1 MRRGSRPP
9 IYAGGAVRRPSLKD
23 HRLRRVEEAFAS
35 LPERYRGAGAP
46 AAASYRV
53 ELDDLDRAWLVEL
66 SGDRCEVAAA
76 NGKLADTVI
85 HTDAPTWL
93 ALRDGRITGLDAF
106 AERRLRAEGN
116 LDLALAFEGMFS
128 LPGDRPPRV
137 HVHDVDLDGV
147 RISTLSAGSGAQTVL
162 LLHGLG
168 GTKSSFFRTVSALSQ
183 KHTVHALD
191 FPGFGASTK
200 PANAPYDAE
209 YFAGIVLAFMDELEV
224 AAAHLVGNSMGGR
237 VAVEVGLAAPERT
250 TSLSLLAP
258 ALAWRRHRPLL
269 RLVRLLRPELAALP
283 HPILRPIV
291 REQLK
296 GLFADPE
303 KIDPALIDIGA
314 RDFLRGYKTANVRIA
329 FAASARNI
337 YLDPP
342 FGDDGLWTRI
352 RELRPPSLFVWG
364 DADRLVP
371 AAFERHVAECLPNA
385 RQVVLA
391 GCGHVP
397 MIEKPDR
404 THALIAEQI
413 GSSRDLGSS
422 KRRWRMKA
430 AS

>member
-1 MRRGSRPP
+1 M
-9 IYAGGAVRRPSLKD
+9 RRPSLKE

-35 LPERYRGAGAP
+35 LPERFRGAGEP

-53 ELDDLDRAWLVEL
+53 ELDDLDRAWHVEL

-76 NGKLADTVI
+76 NGHKADTVI

-137 HVHDVDLDGV
+137 HVHEVDAGGA
-147 RISTLSAGSGAQTVL
+147 RISTLSAGSGERTVL

-168 GTKSSFFRTVSALSQ
+168 GTKSSFFRTVSALSE

-191 FPGFGASTK
+191 FPGFGASSK
-200 PANAPYDAE
+200 PVGVRYDAD
-209 YFAGIVLAFMDELEV
+209 YFAGIVLSFMDELGIDS
-224 AAAHLVGNSMGGR
+224 ADLVGNSMGGR
-237 VAVEVGLAAPERT
+237 VSIEVGLAAPERIS
-250 TSLSLLAP
+250 SLSLLAP

-269 RLVRLLRPELAALP
+269 RLVRLLRPELAGLP

-296 GLFADPE
+296 ALFADAE
-303 KIDPALIDIGA
+303 KIDPALIDIGT
-314 RDFLRGYKTANVRIA
+314 RDFLRGYKTANARIA
-329 FAASARNI
+329 FAAAARNI

-352 RELRPPSLFVWG
+352 CGLRPPALFVWG
-364 DADRLVP
+364 DSDRLVP
-371 AAFERHVAECLPNA
+371 AAFERHVAECLPDA
-385 RQVVLA
+385 RQVVLDE
-391 GCGHVP
+391 CGHVP
-397 MIEKPDR
+397 MIEKPER
-404 THALIAEQI
+404 THALIADQI
-413 GSSRDLGSS
+413 DSVRDLGSS